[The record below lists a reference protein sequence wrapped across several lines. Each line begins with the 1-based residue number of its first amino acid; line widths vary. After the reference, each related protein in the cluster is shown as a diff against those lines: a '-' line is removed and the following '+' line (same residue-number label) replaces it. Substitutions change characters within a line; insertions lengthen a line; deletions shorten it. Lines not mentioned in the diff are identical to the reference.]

1 MSSHHAHSSPQD
13 LDPPTQESSD
23 RQSPGLGRSN
33 SDVTVAITLGVGIG
47 VIVFLLALPYL
58 GGI

>member
-1 MSSHHAHSSPQD
+1 MSSHPAHSSPQE
-13 LDPPTQESSD
+13 LDPPDPVPSD
-23 RQSPGLGRSN
+23 RQAPGLGRSN